1 MFGRSATRLLS
12 LTLKRLVSL
21 TLKRL
26 VSLTLKAL
34 NSAAQGTARV
44 QPARGR
50 YPGADGH
57 HVRLTPKAL
66 HIRDREWSPPS
77 VCNAVGV
84 SLCVNRALSPS
95 HTP

>member
-1 MFGRSATRLLS
+1 MFGTRSAPRLLSLTLKRLLS

-26 VSLTLKAL
+26 LSLTLKAL

-50 YPGADGH
+50 YPGADSY
-57 HVRLTPKAL
+57 HVRFTPKAL
-66 HIRDREWSPPS
+66 HIGTERGRRRRCVTPS
-77 VCNAVGV
+77 A
-84 SLCVNRALSPS
+84 
-95 HTP
+95 